1 MSRIGARMQRE
12 KRAESKAARALIRT
26 LLAERERD
34 APVEVA
40 PWFESAEP
48 ETPARRYLT
57 TGEAE
62 REIWRWALLVAL
74 VCGGLVAVG
83 TLARC

>member
-1 MSRIGARMQRE
+1 MQRE
-12 KRAESKAARALIRT
+12 KRAESKAARRLIRT
-26 LLAERERD
+26 LLAEREPS
-34 APVEVA
+34 APAEVA
-40 PWFESAEP
+40 PWFESAE
-48 ETPARRYLT
+48 TPARRALA

-62 REIWRWALLVAL
+62 RDLWRWALLVAL